1 MVILGGAGSLGGVVV
16 GALVIN
22 LVLEVLRTPDH
33 ARLVFYG
40 LILLGLLV
48 AVRPWRRLAAVLGGL
63 VVFGVV
69 MNAIVAAVWPRGTAG
84 PVLGSDGQFTTSGWV
99 AEALRHWLVL
109 PANTYTIPNYQIGN
123 YAFVLLIALALTLTV
138 VRGWARWV
146 LLVPTIWLGAFVWEN
161 RLIEESGTTRP
172 LLLGVLLIVL
182 MAKRPEGLFGSTRV
196 EVV

>member
-1 MVILGGAGSLGGVVV
+1 
-16 GALVIN
+16 
-22 LVLEVLRTPDH
+22 
-33 ARLVFYG
+33 
-40 LILLGLLV
+40 
-48 AVRPWRRLAAVLGGL
+48 
-63 VVFGVV
+63 
-69 MNAIVAAVWPRGTAG
+69 
-84 PVLGSDGQFTTSGWV
+84 VLGSNGQFTTSGWV

-146 LLVPTIWLGAFVWEN
+146 LLVPTIWLGAVVWEN

-182 MAKRPEGLFGSTRV
+182 MARRPEGLFGTPRV